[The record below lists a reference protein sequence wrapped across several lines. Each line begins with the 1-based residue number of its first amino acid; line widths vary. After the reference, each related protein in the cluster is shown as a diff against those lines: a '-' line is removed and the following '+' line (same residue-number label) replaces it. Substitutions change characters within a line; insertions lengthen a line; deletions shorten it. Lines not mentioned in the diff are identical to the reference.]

1 MKGSVWGALGQGA
14 LRDRLRTRCS
24 GKPGRLPGTRR
35 LPAVVPS
42 ASSASRPMPG
52 SRGPR
57 DGPEKGIPPA
67 APAPTLRGSPPPAAP
82 RPPVLPPGPGAG
94 GGCRHGKELGTFAV
108 LVLGA
113 PRGAVRGAAH
123 LDFLIEIRLGVR
135 AALLPFAGGGLR
147 AGGLLSGPEQR
158 RRRRAALRHRPC
170 PRQHLHLL
178 FVFSSATSSS
188 SSSLPGR
195 QGARS
200 GAEAVP
206 RDHLLLRLRSGAPH
220 RFGQIRHPLA
230 NQSAEL
236 RPFQKHHHLLPAF
249 HRGFS

>member
-1 MKGSVWGALGQGA
+1 MAKGPCGTGCGLDARGNLAAFQGRGGCPPSCPPPPQRA
-14 LRDRLRTRCS
+14 ARCQEA
-24 GKPGRLPGTRR
+24 GGRG
-35 LPAVVPS
+35 
-42 ASSASRPMPG
+42 M
-52 SRGPR
+52 
-57 DGPEKGIPPA
+57 DGRKGIPPA